1 MNSKLKI
8 AYCVLVFGLLAIP
21 LLSFLGFKEDWVK
34 LAGWERQTKVPA
46 LSMES
51 FTNRTY
57 QAAFTEDFSKRFY
70 LRRTFLRTAYE
81 LRDWFNFGQFHY
93 GYANSILEG
102 REGVLFE
109 RPYADYHLTCPRP
122 GGAAKYAEVLK
133 TLGEI
138 NAFCTSNGVDFVC
151 LLLPDKLQLYPEYLP
166 RWMNWFWDYSNY
178 EAQAELA
185 EHLEKAGIKA
195 FDMNKY
201 LLAKKESWETWVY
214 PPGGTHF
221 NAYGSGLIYNGFLEK
236 YVDSGILDF
245 KANRFKGV
253 ERIAETWSVDDDI
266 GLLLNTWRLPHV
278 KDNPHY
284 RPLFESDTNTVMN
297 AGSLVLFGDCY
308 RGQVAQIFKDAH
320 FFEPSKIYQ
329 AQRHGEQKPEGF
341 KNVVG
346 DLRMVFMTFQSFN
359 TGRLDERNEEIQGIF
374 KALKTAY
381 AAAHGRPA
389 ASRP

>member
-1 MNSKLKI
+1 MVKALKI
-8 AYCVLVFGLLAIP
+8 TFCVLVFT
-21 LLSFLGFKEDWVK
+21 LLSLPILSPFGWKEDWVS
-34 LAGWERQTKVPA
+34 LAGWERKTKVPE
-46 LSMES
+46 MTFGN
-51 FTNRTY
+51 FTNRTF
-57 QAAFTEDFSKRFY
+57 QTAFTEDFSKRFY

-81 LRDWFNFGQFHY
+81 LRDWSNFGQFHY

-122 GGAAKYAEVLK
+122 GGTEKYAEVLK
-133 TLGEI
+133 TLGEV
-138 NAFCTSNGVDFVC
+138 NGFCASNGVDFVC

-166 RWMNWFWDYSNY
+166 SWLNWFWDYSNY
-178 EAQAELA
+178 DPQRELA
-185 EHLEKAGIKA
+185 ELLEERGIKA
-195 FDMNKY
+195 FDLNRY
-201 LLAKKESWETWVY
+201 LLSKKDAWETWVY

-221 NAYGSGLIYNGFLEK
+221 NAYGSGLVYNGFLEK
-236 YVDSGILDF
+236 YVDSGILKF

-253 ERIAETWSVDDDI
+253 EPIKGTWSVDDDI

-308 RGQVAQIFKDAH
+308 RGQTAQIFKDAK
-320 FFEPSKIYQ
+320 FFAPKKICQ
-329 AQRHGEQKPEGF
+329 AQRHGEQTAEGF
-341 KNVVG
+341 KHVAG

-359 TGRLDERNEEIQGIF
+359 TGRLDERNEEIRGIF
-374 KALKTAY
+374 AALRKAY
-381 AAAHGRPA
+381 EIAHPVQ
-389 ASRP
+389 